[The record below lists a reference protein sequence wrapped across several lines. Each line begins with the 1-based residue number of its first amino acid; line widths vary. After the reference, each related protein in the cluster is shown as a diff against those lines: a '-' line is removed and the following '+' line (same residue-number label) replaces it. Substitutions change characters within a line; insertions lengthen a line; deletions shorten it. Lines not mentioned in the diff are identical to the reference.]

1 MKLFYQCLLDRVPP
15 SKCPS
20 FAAERKKTK
29 DLMTKIPDPNE
40 TWGHFFKRL
49 VNFELYN
56 PPLVDKRNVS
66 QMNSMYMNAQ
76 MKLME
81 SEYGIKM
88 SYYENNN
95 NRNNNIVNLDEE
107 ENEEEPIINKK
118 KKKKKFS
125 KEKKEEETEEKNI
138 IQINVKNSIKKSNDI
153 NINNENINSSVKV
166 EDDFYSLDI
175 NNTSGRNIKEGEKE
189 ENS

>member
-1 MKLFYQCLLDRVPP
+1 
-15 SKCPS
+15 
-20 FAAERKKTK
+20 
-29 DLMTKIPDPNE
+29 
-40 TWGHFFKRL
+40 
-49 VNFELYN
+49 
-56 PPLVDKRNVS
+56 
-66 QMNSMYMNAQ
+66 MNSMYMNAQ

-95 NRNNNIVNLDEE
+95 NRNNNIDNLDEE
-107 ENEEEPIINKK
+107 ENEEEPIIDIR

-138 IQINVKNSIKKSNDI
+138 IQINVKNSIKKSNNI